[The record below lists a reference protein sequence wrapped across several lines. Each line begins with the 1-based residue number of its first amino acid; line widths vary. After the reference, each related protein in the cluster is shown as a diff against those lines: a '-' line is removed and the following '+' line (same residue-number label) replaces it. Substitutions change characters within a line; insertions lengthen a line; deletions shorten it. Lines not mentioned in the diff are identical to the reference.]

1 MHNLEKMNE
10 SIQSDKWDIV
20 IDSKTSLFDL
30 KLKEVW
36 RYRDLLWLLIRRDF
50 VAFYKQTIFGPL
62 WFFIQPIF
70 TTITFVFIFGKLAGI
85 STDGLPQPL
94 FYLAGIT
101 GWSYFSECFLKTSTV
116 LRDNANIFGK
126 VYFPRIIMP
135 LSIVFSN
142 LVKFSVQLIL
152 LIVMILYYYFAGY
165 KYQISIYILA
175 LPILILAMAAQGLA
189 FGMII
194 SALTTKYR
202 DLALLLAFGIQ
213 LLMYATPIA
222 YPLSSLKG
230 NTRFVV
236 QLNPVTYI
244 IEGFRKSILGV
255 GDFDIIKL
263 LYLVVISTI
272 FLVIGLIVFNK
283 VEKDFVDTI

>member
-1 MHNLEKMNE
+1 MN
-10 SIQSDKWDIV
+10 INSDKLNIDQTENWDIV
-20 IDSKTSLFDL
+20 IESKTSLFNL

-50 VAFYKQTIFGPL
+50 VAFYKQTVFGPI

-70 TTITFVFIFGKLAGI
+70 TTITFVFVFGKLAGI
-85 STDGLPQPL
+85 STDGLPQPI

-116 LRDNANIFGK
+116 LKDNANIFGK

-135 LSIVFSN
+135 LSIVISN
-142 LVKFSVQLIL
+142 LVKFSVQFLLLLLIIVYYLFTGYNFQFSLYILVLPVLIL
-152 LIVMILYYYFAGY
+152 T
-165 KYQISIYILA
+165 
-175 LPILILAMAAQGLA
+175 MAIQGLS
-189 FGMII
+189 FGLII
-194 SALTTKYR
+194 SSLTTKYR
-202 DLALLLAFGIQ
+202 DLALLLSFGIQ
-213 LLMYATPIA
+213 LLMYATPVA
-222 YPLSSLKG
+222 YPLSSLSGKIK
-230 NTRFVV
+230 FFV

-255 GDFDIIKL
+255 GEFNFFNL
-263 LYLVVISTI
+263 LYTLFISL
-272 FLVIGLIVFNK
+272 FLLLFSLLIFNK